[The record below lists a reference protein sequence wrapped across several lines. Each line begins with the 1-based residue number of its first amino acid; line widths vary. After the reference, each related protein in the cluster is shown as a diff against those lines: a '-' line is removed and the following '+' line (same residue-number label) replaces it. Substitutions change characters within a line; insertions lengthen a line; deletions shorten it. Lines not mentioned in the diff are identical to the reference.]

1 MTVLRMIPVV
11 VVATATPMLGPA
23 PEGETHRAI
32 KMEMFLVGTPGGD
45 LLPTEG
51 GTLAVVAAEAVTPTM
66 VTTETDETIA
76 AVAAATLT
84 MTTLMTMMM
93 GTMSPHRRR
102 PPLKLLETKK

>member
-1 MTVLRMIPVV
+1 MIDLRTIPVV
-11 VVATATPMLGPA
+11 VVATAIPMLGPA
-23 PEGETHRAI
+23 PEGETHQVT
-32 KMEMFLVGTPGGD
+32 KMGMLLVGTPGGD

-51 GTLAVVAAEAVTPTM
+51 ETLAVVVAEAVTPTM

-93 GTMSPHRRR
+93 GTTSPHRRR